1 MAIKCDTVT
10 GLTHWASYL
19 INGDSSG
26 MEDSE
31 IALCDNWQE
40 SLEPWYVVSTVD
52 DSERFTWSAELY
64 GADCAGAT
72 VCDYV
77 VHCHE

>member
-1 MAIKCDTVT
+1 MVIKCDTVT
-10 GLTHWASYL
+10 GLSHWASYL
-19 INGDSSG
+19 INDDSSG

-31 IALCDNWQE
+31 IALCDKWAE
-40 SLEPWYVVSTVD
+40 SLAPWYVVSDVE

-77 VHCHE
+77 VHCRD